1 MKLFFILL
9 SLDLCLPPVT
19 LALGQDTQSRPNSSA
34 SDDGSF
40 KRKIQTD
47 AKGRRITVINFD
59 DANIEGKAK
68 APDGFLLQSRAAGG
82 TKSILELRR
91 NFRPQI
97 DSSQLEAFST
107 SSTGL

>member
-1 MKLFFILL
+1 MKLFFIIL
-9 SLDLCLPPVT
+9 SLALYLPPVT
-19 LALGQDTQSRPNSSA
+19 LALGQDTTSRSGGA
-34 SDDGSF
+34 SEDGSF

-97 DSSQLEAFST
+97 DSSELEAFST
-107 SSTGL
+107 TSTGL